1 MNNDKMDIMETGE
14 LELRKAF
21 EEVTTKNVKTV
32 VDYSTQ
38 TRDLVR
44 DLQDEVKNLKN
55 MLVTRETELAQLR
68 QQVSIVQG
76 KIYQG
81 GTD

>member
-68 QQVSIVQG
+68 QQVSTN
-76 KIYQG
+76 IYW
-81 GTD
+81 TF